1 VNGSRRVRWPLRSS
15 TALLGLLGGGMALHR
30 RYRNWGA
37 TPEEI
42 RAAFPGDEL
51 VPEPAG
57 STTRAVTIEAPADDV
72 WPWLVQMGQGRAGL
86 YSYDWLENLVG
97 LDIHSS
103 WGIEEE
109 LQHLEVGDRIRLVP
123 DGWMGL
129 PQGMALPVA
138 LIEPGRSI
146 VLREDPSEGPWN
158 GVWSFHVVPIGPD
171 RCRLVSR
178 GRATRQGLL
187 ARIADELMDPV
198 TLLMTRKMLLGIKA
212 RSEQRRATEQ
222 LASGA
227 GGNQPDVRRH

>member
-1 VNGSRRVRWPLRSS
+1 MTGATRVPWSLRTSA
-15 TALLGLLGGGMALHR
+15 ALLGLLGAGIALHH

-37 TPEEI
+37 TPEEV

-57 STTRAVTIEAPADDV
+57 STTRAVTIDAPAHDV

-103 WGIEEE
+103 WGIEEQ
-109 LQHLEVGDRIRLVP
+109 LQHIEVGDRIRLVP

-138 LIEPGRSI
+138 RIEPGRSV

-158 GVWSFHVVPIGPD
+158 GVWSFHVVPIDHD

-178 GRATRQGLL
+178 GRATQQGLL
-187 ARIADELMDPV
+187 GRIADELMDPV
-198 TLLMTRKMLLGIKA
+198 TLVMTRKMLLGIKA
-212 RSEQRRATEQ
+212 RAEQRAASRQRPAT
-222 LASGA
+222 GT
-227 GGNQPDVRRH
+227 R